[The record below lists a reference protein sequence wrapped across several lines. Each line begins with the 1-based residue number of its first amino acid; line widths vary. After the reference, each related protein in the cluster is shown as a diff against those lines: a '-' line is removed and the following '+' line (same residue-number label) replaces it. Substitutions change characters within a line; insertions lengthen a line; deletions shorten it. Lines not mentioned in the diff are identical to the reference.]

1 MNNLNLDLTEF
12 GITEADVARYIR
24 LGLECEKNL
33 STLNKDSFTVLNE
46 ISAGALTTRL
56 DISRYEGVY
65 KEVAQSVNSMADVYT
80 GFMDRLPIPAVAFD
94 KNFTIKWANALSET
108 ITRSAK
114 GGMVGTK
121 CYNQFHADDCNTP
134 SCACDMAMR
143 TDKMC
148 DHECQAKP
156 VGLTKTLDIKYFGSP
171 LKDTNG
177 TIVGSFEYILDQ
189 TDAQEKTREID
200 KIMSYTNNEIKE
212 LQTILDNVAKGE
224 LNTYYVPIPTQDADL
239 LEANKT
245 FSALAVFTT
254 HTIDNLKS
262 MISNFETASAAVTVG
277 ELSTRVDGKGLEGG
291 YQTIITAVNNLL
303 HDVEVAFKEVN
314 GGMER
319 LVTGNFIDKI
329 TNEYKGDY
337 NVTKTAINNVASK
350 MELMLS
356 NFEEAS
362 AGVKAGI
369 LTSRVKSESLEGGYS
384 AIIGAVNNFISDV
397 EGAFQEVNT
406 SMERLVAGNFV
417 DKITKE
423 YKGDYGVSKNAINN
437 VASKMELMLS
447 NFEEASAEVK
457 AGNLKARVKSE
468 TLPGGYTSII
478 MAVNNFIADVDG
490 AFQEVNTSMERL
502 VAGNFTDKIT
512 KEYKGD
518 YGVSKNAIN
527 NVASK
532 MELMLSNF
540 EEAAAGV
547 QAGILTSR
555 VKSESLEGGYSAII
569 GAVNK
574 FIGDVEV
581 AFKEVNGGM
590 ERLVAGNFID
600 KITNEYRGDYN
611 VTKTAINNVAAT
623 MELMLKNFEEAGAAV
638 AVGDL
643 KTQVKK
649 ENLIGGYLTIIN
661 AVNSLLK
668 DVDGGF
674 SEVISALKELEGGNL
689 TYRITKEYKGDY
701 DTVKQTA
708 NNLAT
713 QLETM
718 VGQINGAAYEIT
730 SASGGVS
737 ASSQSLSAGATQQA
751 SSLEET
757 SAALEEMSASIS
769 ESAKNAQQTN
779 QLAEEAASMAIE
791 GGDAVVKTVQA
802 MQSISEKIGIIED
815 IVYQTNL
822 LALNAAIEAARA
834 GEHGK
839 GFAVVAAEVR
849 KLAKRSQVAAQEISQ
864 TASESV
870 KVSQR
875 AGSLISDVVP
885 KIQNTAKLVKD
896 IANAAKEQDVG
907 IGQIN
912 SAMTQLDQVTQT
924 NAASSQEMA
933 SAAVELN
940 EQANSLIQMMQF
952 FKISNTGKAN
962 VTNSLARASAASR
975 PAAIA
980 GNQSGLDLRNFDRY

>member
-1 MNNLNLDLTEF
+1 MNTIDINLNEF
-12 GITEADVARYIR
+12 GINESDVAKYIR

-33 STLNKDSFTVLNE
+33 NRLNDEAAILLNE
-46 ISAGALTTRL
+46 ISSGGLTARI
-56 DISRYEGVY
+56 DASGYDGVY
-65 KEVAQSVNSMADVYT
+65 KEVVKSINSITDIYL

-94 KNFTIKWANALSET
+94 KNFTIKWGNELAES

-121 CYNQFHADDCNTP
+121 CYNQFRAGDCNTP

-143 TDKMC
+143 SDRVC
-148 DHECQAKP
+148 DSECQANP
-156 VGLTKTLDIKYFGSP
+156 VGLTKTLDIKYFGTP
-171 LKDTNG
+171 LKDTKG
-177 TIVGSFEYILDQ
+177 SIVGSFEYILDQ
-189 TDAQEKTREID
+189 TDAQEKAREIN
-200 KIMSYTNNEIKE
+200 KIMAYNANEIANV
-212 LQTILDNVAKGE
+212 QTILDNVSRGE
-224 LNTYYVPIPTQDADL
+224 LSTYYVPVPTQDPSLVDS
-239 LEANKT
+239 NKT
-245 FSALAVFTT
+245 FETLSTYTT
-254 HTIDNLKS
+254 RTIDNLKS
-262 MISNFETASAAVTVG
+262 MIANFEIASAAVTIG

-291 YQTIITAVNNLL
+291 YMTIINAVNNLL
-303 HDVEVAFKEVN
+303 HDVEGAFKEVN
-314 GGMER
+314 GG
-319 LVTGNFIDKI
+319 
-329 TNEYKGDY
+329 
-337 NVTKTAINNVASK
+337 
-350 MELMLS
+350 
-356 NFEEAS
+356 
-362 AGVKAGI
+362 
-369 LTSRVKSESLEGGYS
+369 
-384 AIIGAVNNFISDV
+384 
-397 EGAFQEVNT
+397 
-406 SMERLVAGNFV
+406 MERLVAGNFV
-417 DKITKE
+417 DKITNE
-423 YKGDYGVSKNAINN
+423 YRGDYNVTKQAINN
-437 VASKMELMLS
+437 VASKMELML
-447 NFEEASAEVK
+447 K
-457 AGNLKARVKSE
+457 
-468 TLPGGYTSII
+468 
-478 MAVNNFIADVDG
+478 
-490 AFQEVNTSMERL
+490 
-502 VAGNFTDKIT
+502 
-512 KEYKGD
+512 
-518 YGVSKNAIN
+518 
-527 NVASK
+527 
-532 MELMLSNF
+532 NF

-547 QAGILTSR
+547 QAGILTTR
-555 VKSESLEGGYSAII
+555 VDSKTLDGGYTAII
-569 GAVNK
+569 GAVNN

-590 ERLVAGNFID
+590 ERLVAGNFVD

-611 VTKTAINNVAAT
+611 VTKTAINNVAST
-623 MELMLKNFEEAGAAV
+623 MELMLSNFEEAGAAV
-638 AVGDL
+638 SIGDL

-649 ENLIGGYLTIIN
+649 ENLIGGYVTIIN
-661 AVNSLLK
+661 AVNALLK

-674 SEVISALKELEGGNL
+674 AEVISALKELEAGNL

-708 NNLAT
+708 NNLAA

-737 ASSQSLSAGATQQA
+737 ASSQSLSAGATEQA

-912 SAMTQLDQVTQT
+912 TAMTQLDQVTQT

-940 EQANSLIQMMQF
+940 EQANNLIQMMQF
-952 FKISNTGKAN
+952 FKVSNN
-962 VTNSLARASAASR
+962 NSGGGMQNNALARPASR
-975 PAAIA
+975 PAPSMG
-980 GNQSGLDLRNFDRY
+980 GNKGSLDLRNFDRY